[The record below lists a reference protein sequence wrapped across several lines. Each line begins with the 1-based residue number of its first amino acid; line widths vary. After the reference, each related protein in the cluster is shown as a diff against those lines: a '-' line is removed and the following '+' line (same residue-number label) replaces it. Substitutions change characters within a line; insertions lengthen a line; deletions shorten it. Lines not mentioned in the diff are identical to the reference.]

1 MNNNKNIGNYG
12 ENLVCNFLRKN
23 NCEILLTNYHSKY
36 GEIDIIAENIKY
48 ILFVEVK
55 TRNDNS
61 LYRGLEAVDISKQH
75 RIIKTAYD
83 YINEFDISKQPRFDV
98 AEVIMSNN
106 KYKLNYYKNYF
117 GVGVCELF

>member
-1 MNNNKNIGNYG
+1 MNNNKNIGDYG
-12 ENLVCNFLRKN
+12 ENLVCDFLREN
-23 NCEILLTNYHSKY
+23 NCGILCTNYHSKY

-55 TRNDNS
+55 TRKNNS
-61 LYRGLEAVDISKQH
+61 LYRGLEAVDMPKQH
-75 RIIKTAYD
+75 RIIKTAYN
-83 YINEFDISKQPRFDV
+83 YISEFDISKQPRFDV

-117 GVGVCELF
+117 GVELCELF